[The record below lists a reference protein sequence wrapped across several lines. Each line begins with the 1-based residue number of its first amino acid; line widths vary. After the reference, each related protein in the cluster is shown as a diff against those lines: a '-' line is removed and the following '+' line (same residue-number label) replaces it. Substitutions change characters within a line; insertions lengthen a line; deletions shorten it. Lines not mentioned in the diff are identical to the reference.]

1 MSELKDRIVSDMTA
15 AMKAR
20 EKDKVAALRML
31 KAAIMTEEVSGEKHE
46 LTDEQVLAVVAREI
60 KKRRESAEVYAENG
74 RQELADK
81 ELSEVEF
88 FTEYQPA
95 QLSDAE
101 LDALVE
107 STVAEVVGDGE
118 RNMKQMGP
126 VMGAAKA
133 KAGAQVEGGRLSA
146 AVKKALGA

>member
-20 EKDKVAALRML
+20 DKDRVAALRML

-46 LTDEQVLAVVAREI
+46 LDDEQVLAVVAREI
-60 KKRRESAEVYAENG
+60 KKRRESAQVYTENG
-74 RQELADK
+74 RQELAEK
-81 ELSEVEF
+81 ELAEVEV
-88 FTEYQPA
+88 FTDYQPA

-101 LDALVE
+101 LDELVAQ
-107 STVAEVVGDGE
+107 TVAEVVGDGE
-118 RNMKQMGP
+118 KTMKQMGP
-126 VMGAAKA
+126 VMDAAKT

>member
-20 EKDKVAALRML
+20 EKEKVAALRML

-74 RQELADK
+74 RQELAAK

-101 LDALVE
+101 LDDLVE
-107 STVAEVVGDGE
+107 STIAEVVGDGE
-118 RNMKQMGP
+118 RTMKQMGP
-126 VMGAAKA
+126 VMGAAKK